1 MEFQILIQRLKSR
14 VMKIQ
19 QKEFEFLTQ
28 NLDSKEGS
36 NILKEQK
43 FNKEDFDVLLE
54 IKNRLGSGMKFEP
67 RFF

>member
-1 MEFQILIQRLKSR
+1 
-14 VMKIQ
+14 MKIQ

-28 NLDSKEGS
+28 NLDSKEGL

-67 RFF
+67 RFFWLQWISNFRKV

>member
-1 MEFQILIQRLKSR
+1 
-14 VMKIQ
+14 MKIQ

-28 NLDSKEGS
+28 NLDSKEGL

-54 IKNRLGSGMKFEP
+54 IKNRLVSGMKFEP

>member
-1 MEFQILIQRLKSR
+1 
-14 VMKIQ
+14 MKIQ

-28 NLDSKEGS
+28 NLDSKEGL